1 MAKRKSLKLGKRKSR
16 ATTSGKVYL
25 NGNSYA
31 CLSGL
36 YFTSLN
42 NETAIEEWSKIPF
55 INRPLYGM
63 EFKGFS
69 TNPNDDGNGEDFI
82 SIGDLFCEKH
92 SLSNNSLYAFLLSI
106 PFIFAYNPTE

>member
-55 INRPLYGM
+55 LNYPTTKDGWDSDSFL
-63 EFKGFS
+63 ES
-69 TNPNDDGNGEDFI
+69 ANPAVPAVKI
-82 SIGDLFCEKH
+82 VS
-92 SLSNNSLYAFLLSI
+92 
-106 PFIFAYNPTE
+106 P